1 MKHQQILKII
11 RAIRLSFLEAG
22 IVYTQGACYG
32 FYTILKAIYPTAE
45 AYMTENKG
53 HIISK
58 IENRYY
64 DIQGECIDVN
74 GEPIGGITKLTK
86 KQHEYWES
94 VISTQR
100 VETILKKE

>member
-32 FYTILKAIYPTAE
+32 FYTILKAIYPNAM
-45 AYMTENKG
+45 AYMTEKKG
-53 HIISK
+53 HIVSR

-64 DIQGECIDVN
+64 DIQGEYIDVN
-74 GEPIGGITKLTK
+74 GDTIGGMTKLTY

-94 VISTQR
+94 VIATQR